1 LSIEGG
7 NLKELATASDAGHTV
22 FVARTASLAAPQ
34 KARFWP
40 AIAASVVIHA
50 GLVASAVLEST
61 RGETWTQVPIVV
73 GPRTNTVEVGTLPDA
88 VRPPSEERAPEPP
101 EPAPAPAARN
111 ENEKPAADTAPKP
124 KPTPAVPV
132 ARDADAAP
140 TEAPRAAPRRAL
152 SASPRAAPTA
162 PRAEASSSVAS
173 AAAPSASGATVSPD
187 AGSFGAVGLPA
198 GTQYFARAFARALP
212 VVLGDEGWLSQP
224 LGPGGEASLDVS
236 IDEGGRIAEV
246 TLDPEV
252 ATPPLLKRAID
263 RVFLLLKS
271 GTFSLDGS
279 RVQVGVER
287 LALSVRLAEGTPNP
301 DESADP
307 RLMNE
312 KGHRAPTRE
321 RPGDAHLTFNSGR
334 RVEVVI
340 KMRAN

>member
-1 LSIEGG
+1 M
-7 NLKELATASDAGHTV
+7 KERTSTSPPRPSQDTLV
-22 FVARTASLAAPQ
+22 FVARTASLAPQQ

-40 AIAASVVIHA
+40 AITASVLIHV
-50 GLVASAVLEST
+50 GLVASTLVRPT
-61 RGETWTQVPIVV
+61 RGETPTQVPLVA

-88 VRPPSEERAPEPP
+88 ARPPSETR
-101 EPAPAPAARN
+101 APAPAEPTPATPN
-111 ENEKPAADTAPKP
+111 ENERPPSDTAPKP
-124 KPTPAVPV
+124 KPAPAVPL
-132 ARDADAAP
+132 ARDPDAAP
-140 TEAPRAAPRRAL
+140 AAAPRPAPRTAARTARPAPGAAT
-152 SASPRAAPTA
+152 SASL
-162 PRAEASSSVAS
+162 AS
-173 AAAPSASGATVSPD
+173 AAAPSASGATVSAE
-187 AGSFGAVGLPA
+187 AGSFGALGLPA

-212 VVLGDEGWLSQP
+212 VVLGDVGWLSQP

-236 IDEGGRIAEV
+236 IDEDGRISEV
-246 TLDPEV
+246 KLDPQV

-263 RVFLLLKS
+263 RVFILLKS

-287 LALSVRLAEGTPNP
+287 LALSVRLAESTPNP
-301 DESADP
+301 DENADP
-307 RLMNE
+307 KLMNE

>member
-40 AIAASVVIHA
+40 AIAASVVMHA

-61 RGETWTQVPIVV
+61 RGETWTQVPIVA

-101 EPAPAPAARN
+101 EPAPAPASQN
-111 ENEKPAADTAPKP
+111 VNEKPAADSAPKQNLAR
-124 KPTPAVPV
+124 AVPV
-132 ARDADAAP
+132 ARDADAAAA
-140 TEAPRAAPRRAL
+140 EAPRAATTSARRAP
-152 SASPRAAPTA
+152 ATA
-162 PRAEASSSVAS
+162 PRAVASSSVVS

-212 VVLGDEGWLSQP
+212 VVLGDVGWLSQP

-263 RVFLLLKS
+263 RAFLLLKS

-287 LALSVRLAEGTPNP
+287 LALSVRLAEGAPNP

-307 RLMNE
+307 KLMNE

>member
-1 LSIEGG
+1 MRRNESPSALSIEGG

-22 FVARTASLAAPQ
+22 FVARTASLASPQ
-34 KARFWP
+34 KPRFWP
-40 AIAASVVIHA
+40 AIAASVLLHA
-50 GLVASAVLEST
+50 GFVASAVVKST
-61 RGETWTQVPIVV
+61 RGETPEQAPIVA

-88 VRPPSEERAPEPP
+88 VRPPSEERAPERP
-101 EPAPAPAARN
+101 EPASAPASQN
-111 ENEKPAADTAPKP
+111 ENEKPAA
-124 KPTPAVPV
+124 
-132 ARDADAAP
+132 RDAPAAP
-140 TEAPRAAPRRAL
+140 AEAPRAAPRRAP
-152 SASPRAAPTA
+152 SAPPRAAPTA
-162 PRAEASSSVAS
+162 PRAVASSSVAS
-173 AAAPSASGATVSPD
+173 AAAPSASGATVSPE

-212 VVLGDEGWLSQP
+212 VVLGDVGWLSQP
-224 LGPGGEASLDVS
+224 LGPGGEASLDVA

-246 TLDPEV
+246 TLDPKV

-287 LALSVRLAEGTPNP
+287 LALSVRLAEGAPNP

-307 RLMNE
+307 KLMNE

-340 KMRAN
+340 QMRAD